1 MEKNITELPH
11 DTKSDLADIISH
23 IGIRLALIED
33 VTGRLDKKI
42 NGNGKAGLVDNLLE
56 LTMRVKD
63 LEGCVAIV
71 SKQMADHVLNGEQ
84 DARDAKLRLAEEA
97 KEAKVLLAKDAQES
111 KDMLARDVQEAKDM
125 LAREVQKEQD
135 KKAVISGRTWAFII
149 GIAIYVV
156 TNIIGLG
163 FIILKSG
170 FIK

>member
-1 MEKNITELPH
+1 MENNITELPH
-11 DTKSDLADIISH
+11 NTKADLADIISH

-33 VTGRLDKKI
+33 ITGRLDKKI

-63 LEGCVAIV
+63 LEGCVALV
-71 SKQMADHVLNGEQ
+71 SRQMSEHVLTGEQ
-84 DARDAKLRLAEEA
+84 EARDAKIRLAEEA
-97 KEAKVLLAKDAQES
+97 KDAKNLLANE
-111 KDMLARDVQEAKDM
+111 VQAAKDM
-125 LAREVQKEQD
+125 LAREVQGERD

-156 TNIIGLG
+156 TNFIGLG